1 MHILI
6 TGASSGIG
14 KALSILLSKDGHTLS
29 LCGRSKQKLAS
40 TLTQLELPAAN
51 HASFCIS
58 DFEAVNDFCVNSIE
72 HSGAIDV
79 LINCAGLNSARGAGH
94 ELPINELDWMMKINC
109 YAPIQFMQ
117 SVLPDMI
124 ARQQGFVI
132 NVMSTTCLFSNPG
145 IAGYSASKAAFD
157 SYTKIM
163 RKELRENNIK
173 VSSIYPGGVDTDFRE
188 TSRPQYLSPYDVAV
202 AIKHVIDMPENVQPH
217 ELVIRPQ
224 CEENF

>member
-14 KALSILLSKDGHTLS
+14 QALSILLSKDGHTLS
-29 LCGRSKQKLAS
+29 LCGRSEQKLAT
-40 TLTQLELPAAN
+40 TLAQLEQPAAF
-51 HASFCIS
+51 HDSFCIS
-58 DFEAVNDFCVNSIE
+58 DFKAVTDFCETAVNQVGSID
-72 HSGAIDV
+72 I

-94 ELPINELDWMMKINC
+94 ELPIKELDWMMKINC

-117 SVLPDMI
+117 SLLPDMI
-124 ARQQGFVI
+124 EQKQGFII

-163 RKELRENNIK
+163 RKELRASNIK
-173 VSSIYPGGVDTDFRE
+173 MSSVYPGGVDTEFRE
-188 TSRPQYLSPYDVAV
+188 ASRPQYLAPYDVAV
-202 AIKHVIDMPENVQPH
+202 AIKHIIDMPANIQPH